1 MIRDRG
7 NIKWT
12 SLMLPEHVK
21 MVRQH
26 YLEEDYQ
33 SKPEIDEQQQ
43 ELLNEKINEALEFG
57 SEVEIKFFEDHKIK
71 LLIGTIHYVNVME
84 KKLHVLN
91 QREQTRYIKLE
102 NVLDIQN

>member
-21 MVRQH
+21 MIRQH

-33 SKPEIDEQQQ
+33 SKPEIDEQQH

-57 SEVEIKFFEDHKIK
+57 SEVEIKYFEDHKVK
-71 LLIGTIHYVNVME
+71 SFIGTIHFVNVME
-84 KKLHVLN
+84 KKLHVVD
-91 QREQTRYIKLE
+91 QTGQKKYIKL
-102 NVLDIQN
+102 LDLIDIQ